1 MKDYEVHLMEE
12 FAAGRMSRRQLL
24 RRASVVGISLAALG
38 MVGTKSVRADDPKR
52 GGTIR
57 LAAQFPGKDPQSV
70 TASNAGEVFT
80 FQPSLE
86 HLCYPREDWT
96 LDPRLATAW
105 KADPDPKTWTFTIR
119 QGVKWH
125 DGSMLTTDD
134 VVATFQRLLDPN
146 VGSSAGSVYHGVLS
160 SGMWRRSAT
169 PTSVSIST
177 RLSLTSLSRIGL
189 CLSVG
194 DSAEKL

>member
-1 MKDYEVHLMEE
+1 MKDYEDPSDRGVR
-12 FAAGRMSRRQLL
+12 GRAHEPPSASETRLGCRDIARCSRHGGAPSRY
-24 RRASVVGISLAALG
+24 GP
-38 MVGTKSVRADDPKR
+38 TTPKR

-57 LAAQFPGKDPQSV
+57 LAAQFPGKDPEPV

-86 HLCYPREDWT
+86 YLCYPREDWT

-160 SGMWRRSAT
+160 SRQCGEGQRHRR
-169 PTSVSIST
+169 PFP
-177 RLSLTSLSRIGL
+177 SRQGL
-189 CLSVG
+189 R
-194 DSAEKL
+194 